1 MNDEH
6 KAKLAQARSE
16 YFKRKKEER
25 DMKLDKDEAIPP
37 QRAERTERITEEI
50 KADVPPMAQPQVLGV
65 KLSIDEMRLDY
76 AAHVCVLEQ
85 TKKAVEALD
94 LPQHIA
100 AQMLQSLCAGHI
112 QRMNDL
118 AEVLKRY

>member
-1 MNDEH
+1 MNDAQ
-6 KAKLAQARSE
+6 KARLAQGRSE
-16 YFKRKKEER
+16 YFRKKKEER

-50 KADVPPMAQPQVLGV
+50 KADVPPMAQPTTLGV
-65 KLSIDEMRLDY
+65 KLSIDEMRLDH
-76 AAHVCVLEQ
+76 AAHVCVIEQ
-85 TKKAVEALD
+85 AKESVKAMG
-94 LPQHIA
+94 LPEHLA
-100 AQMLQSLCAGHI
+100 VAMLQSLCAGHI

>member
-1 MNDEH
+1 MNDAQ
-6 KAKLAQARSE
+6 KARLAQARSE

-50 KADVPPMAQPQVLGV
+50 KADVPPMAQPQTLGV

-85 TKKAVEALD
+85 TKDAVKAMG
-94 LPQHIA
+94 LPEHIA
-100 AQMLQSLCAGHI
+100 GQMLQSLCAGHI